1 MLSTVFE
8 WLKTIILMAG
18 YVSGNTAFPNQLTA
32 EEENLYL
39 EQLKN
44 GDTKAK
50 NILIEHNLRLVAHIS
65 RKYSDERNGE
75 DLISIGT
82 IGLIKAINTFDPEK
96 NKKLSSYAARC
107 IENEVLMYLRSIKR
121 QRHEVYIDDSIG
133 TDRDGNPMTL
143 ADILPS
149 NDKDISDEVSDN
161 IEIRKLYKLMGN
173 ILTPDEYSIICR
185 RYGLFGTK
193 RFTQQEIADSLGIS
207 RSYVSRIEKRCL
219 QKLKESF
226 L

>member
-1 MLSTVFE
+1 MLSAVFE
-8 WLKTIILMAG
+8 WLKTVIIMAG
-18 YVSGNTAFPNQLTA
+18 YVSGNTAFPSQLSA
-32 EEENLYL
+32 EEENFYL
-39 EQLKN
+39 QRLKD
-44 GDTKAK
+44 GDENAK
-50 NILIEHNLRLVAHIS
+50 NTLIEHNLRLVAHIS
-65 RKYSDERNGE
+65 RKYSDDRNGE

-82 IGLIKAINTFDPEK
+82 IGLIKAINTFNPSK

-107 IENEVLMYLRSIKR
+107 IENEVLMYLRSAKR

-133 TDRDGNPMTL
+133 TDHDGNPMTL

-161 IEIRKLYKLMGN
+161 IEISKLYKLMQN
-173 ILTPDEYSIICR
+173 ILSPDEYLIICR
-185 RYGLFGTK
+185 RYGLFSQ
-193 RFTQQEIADSLGIS
+193 RRYTQQEIADSLGIS

-219 QKLKESF
+219 QKLKEAF